1 MKRDQTHI
9 TQTDAILHPRGCLP
23 VAFRVFEFGD
33 FKVDCDRFELS
44 RAGRA
49 LKLERKPMEL
59 LILLAAGNGHLI
71 TRTEIIERLWDS
83 EVFVDT
89 EHGINTAIR
98 KIRHAL
104 GDDPERPRFVQTVT
118 GKGYRFIAPIATVE
132 NLLSGDQSRLSLTD
146 PKPLE
151 IGGAAAAPMPTTAG
165 PTQSQTVL
173 NASQHSDATPGN
185 AHNSRLILRL
195 TAFGAAA
202 VLAFIAISPATRGL
216 AARFLGLSAS
226 PQIRSLAVLPLDN
239 LSGDPSQDYFADGM
253 TDELIT
259 MLAKNSTLRVV
270 SRTSV
275 MQYKGVRRPLPE
287 IARALGVD
295 GILEGSIA
303 RSGDKVH
310 MTIQLIQAPS
320 DTHLWA
326 ESYDRDAG
334 DIASLPNEAAQT
346 IAKRLNSAVSV
357 SASQRYVNPEA
368 HDAYLRGR
376 YLWYASQNAKSFE
389 YFKKATELQPDY
401 ASGWSGLASYYAAS
415 AIDGQ
420 KSPAETLS
428 AGEEAATKA
437 VQLDDTLPEAHL
449 TLCAAIFI
457 NRWDWTRSDQEC
469 KRAIE
474 LDPEFAEAYHF
485 RAKILAA
492 LNRNQEAIEAQ
503 KKATELDPF
512 ARPWAL
518 DYSYQLA
525 RQYDAALTDAL
536 QRLDSAPNDWGL
548 HWILYVTY
556 RCKGMYKEATMEL
569 EKLLTL
575 QGEEASVATVRRAF
589 QQGGYKNVVRWQ
601 LGDLKKKSSSQYV
614 SPVDLSLLYA
624 QLGDRE
630 KTLSLLEQGYREH
643 SPLLLW
649 VQNDPAYDFL
659 HSDERYR
666 LVFRNM
672 RLPPAY

>member
-1 MKRDQTHI
+1 M
-9 TQTDAILHPRGCLP
+9 
-23 VAFRVFEFGD
+23 AFRVFAFGE

-71 TRTEIIERLWDS
+71 TRTEIIESLWDS

-98 KIRHAL
+98 KIRQVL
-104 GDDPERPRFVQTVT
+104 GDDPENPRFVQTVT
-118 GKGYRFIAPIATVE
+118 GKGYRFIAPIAAADPS
-132 NLLSGDQSRLSLTD
+132 LSGDRSRLSPTESN
-146 PKPLE
+146 PLE
-151 IGGAAAAPMPTTAG
+151 IGGAAAAPRPTTAS

-173 NASQHSDATPGN
+173 NASQRSDTTPGN
-185 AHNSRLILRL
+185 ARNSRLTLWL
-195 TAFGAAA
+195 TAFGAAV
-202 VLAFIAISPATRGL
+202 VLAFIAISPAGRGL
-216 AARFLGLSAS
+216 AARFLGLSARPKIS
-226 PQIRSLAVLPLDN
+226 SLAVLPLDN
-239 LSGDPSQDYFADGM
+239 LSGDSSQDYFADGM

-275 MQYKGVRRPLPE
+275 MQYKGARRPLPE

-320 DTHLWA
+320 DTHVWA
-326 ESYDRDAG
+326 ESYDRDAS
-334 DIASLPNEAAQT
+334 DIVSLPSEAAQT
-346 IAKRLNSAVSV
+346 IAKRLDSAIPQ
-357 SASQRYVNPEA
+357 APLPRYVNPQA

-376 YLWYASQNAKSFE
+376 YLWYAGQYAKSFE

-401 ASGWSGLASYYAAS
+401 APGWSGLASYYGAS

-420 KSPAETLS
+420 KSPAETLA

-449 TLCAAIFI
+449 TLCAMIFV
-457 NRWDWTRSDQEC
+457 NRWDWTRSDLEC

-536 QRLDSAPNDWGL
+536 QRLDSTPNDWGL
-548 HWILYVTY
+548 HWILYETY
-556 RCKGMYKEATMEL
+556 RCKGMYKEAAREL
-569 EKLLTL
+569 EKMLTL
-575 QGEEASVATVRRAF
+575 QGEEASVAIVRRAF
-589 QQGGYKNVVRWQ
+589 EQGGYKAVIRWQ

-659 HSDERYR
+659 HADERYR
-666 LVFRNM
+666 SIIKRVG
-672 RLPPAY
+672 LPPAY

>member
-1 MKRDQTHI
+1 
-9 TQTDAILHPRGCLP
+9 
-23 VAFRVFEFGD
+23 
-33 FKVDCDRFELS
+33 
-44 RAGRA
+44 
-49 LKLERKPMEL
+49 MEL
-59 LILLAAGNGHLI
+59 LILLAAGNGHLV

-98 KIRHAL
+98 KIRQVL
-104 GDDPERPRFVQTVT
+104 GDDPENPCFVQTVT
-118 GKGYRFIAPIATVE
+118 GKGYRFIAPIATVDPSV
-132 NLLSGDQSRLSLTD
+132 SGNQSLFSPTEGNS
-146 PKPLE
+146 PE
-151 IGGAAAAPMPTTAG
+151 VGGAAAAALSTTAS

-173 NASQHSDATPGN
+173 NASQHSDTSPGN
-185 AHNSRLILRL
+185 ARISHLFLWT
-195 TAFGAAA
+195 TAFAAA
-202 VLAFIAISPATRGL
+202 VVLAFIAVSPAARGL
-216 AARFLGLSAS
+216 AARLIGFS
-226 PQIRSLAVLPLDN
+226 PKPEIRSLAVLPLDN
-239 LSGDPSQDYFADGM
+239 LSGDPAQDYFADGM

-259 MLAKNSTLRVV
+259 MLAKSSTLRVV

-275 MQYKGVRRPLPE
+275 MQYKGAHRPLPE

-310 MTIQLIQAPS
+310 MTVQLIQAPS

-326 ESYDRDAG
+326 ESYDRDAS
-334 DIASLPNEAAQT
+334 DIVSLPSEAAQT
-346 IAKRLNSAVSV
+346 IAKRLNSAVPQ
-357 SASQRYVNPEA
+357 APLTRYVNPQA

-376 YLWYASQNAKSFE
+376 YLWYGGQLEKSFE

-401 ASGWSGLASYYAAS
+401 APGWSGLAMYYTAS
-415 AIDGQ
+415 AVDGQ
-420 KSPAETLS
+420 KSPAGTLA
-428 AGEEAATKA
+428 AGEDAARKA
-437 VQLDDTLPEAHL
+437 VQLDDTLPVAHL
-449 TLCAAIFI
+449 TLCASIFL
-457 NRWDWTRSDQEC
+457 NRWDFTRSDQEC

-485 RAKILAA
+485 RAKILAT

-512 ARPWAL
+512 ARPFAL
-518 DYSYQLA
+518 AYSYQLA
-525 RQYDAALTDAL
+525 RQYDAAQTDAL
-536 QRLDSAPNDWGL
+536 QRQDSIPNDWGL
-548 HWILYVTY
+548 HWILYVTF
-556 RCKGMYKEATMEL
+556 RCKGMYKEATREL
-569 EKLLTL
+569 EKMLTL
-575 QGEEASVATVRRAF
+575 QGDEASVAIVRRAF

-601 LGDLKKKSSSQYV
+601 VGDLEKKSSLQYV

-643 SPLLLW
+643 SPILLW

-666 LVFRNM
+666 SIIKRVG
-672 RLPPAY
+672 LPPAY

>member
-1 MKRDQTHI
+1 
-9 TQTDAILHPRGCLP
+9 
-23 VAFRVFEFGD
+23 
-33 FKVDCDRFELS
+33 
-44 RAGRA
+44 
-49 LKLERKPMEL
+49 
-59 LILLAAGNGHLI
+59 
-71 TRTEIIERLWDS
+71 
-83 EVFVDT
+83 
-89 EHGINTAIR
+89 
-98 KIRHAL
+98 
-104 GDDPERPRFVQTVT
+104 
-118 GKGYRFIAPIATVE
+118 
-132 NLLSGDQSRLSLTD
+132 
-146 PKPLE
+146 
-151 IGGAAAAPMPTTAG
+151 
-165 PTQSQTVL
+165 
-173 NASQHSDATPGN
+173 
-185 AHNSRLILRL
+185 
-195 TAFGAAA
+195 
-202 VLAFIAISPATRGL
+202 
-216 AARFLGLSAS
+216 
-226 PQIRSLAVLPLDN
+226 
-239 LSGDPSQDYFADGM
+239 
-253 TDELIT
+253 

-310 MTIQLIQAPS
+310 MNIQLIQAAS

-334 DIASLPNEAAQT
+334 KVVSLPNEASKT
-346 IAKRLNSAVSV
+346 IAKRLNSAVSI
-357 SASQRYVNPEA
+357 SASQHYVNPEA
-368 HDAYLRGR
+368 HDAYLHGR
-376 YLWYASQNAKSFE
+376 YLWYAGKYAKSFE

-401 ASGWSGLASYYAAS
+401 APGWSGLAMNYGAS

-420 KSPAETLS
+420 KSPPETLE

-449 TLCAAIFI
+449 TLCAMIFE

-474 LDPEFAEAYHF
+474 LDPQFAEAYHF

-492 LNRNQEAIEAQ
+492 LNHNQEAIEAQ

-512 ARPWAL
+512 ARPFAL
-518 DYSYQLA
+518 AYSYLLA

-536 QRLDSAPNDWGL
+536 QRQDSTPNDWGL
-548 HWILYVTY
+548 HWVLYETY
-556 RCKGMYKEATMEL
+556 RCKGMYKEATKEL
-569 EKLLTL
+569 EKMLTL
-575 QGEEASVATVRRAF
+575 QGDEASVAIVGRAF
-589 QQGGYKNVVRWQ
+589 EQGGYKNVVRWQ
-601 LGDLKKKSSSQYV
+601 VGDLEKKSSSQYV
-614 SPVDLSLLYA
+614 SPVALSLLYA

-643 SPLLLW
+643 SPILLW

-666 LVFRNM
+666 SIIKRVG
-672 RLPPAY
+672 LPPAY

>member
-1 MKRDQTHI
+1 M
-9 TQTDAILHPRGCLP
+9 
-23 VAFRVFEFGD
+23 AFRVFEFGD

-71 TRTEIIERLWDS
+71 TRTEIIESLWDS

-98 KIRHAL
+98 KIRQVL
-104 GDDPERPRFVQTVT
+104 GDDPENPRFVQTVT
-118 GKGYRFIAPIATVE
+118 GKGYRFIAPIAAADPS
-132 NLLSGDQSRLSLTD
+132 LSGDRSRLSPTESN
-146 PKPLE
+146 PLE
-151 IGGAAAAPMPTTAG
+151 IGGAAAAPRPTTAS

-173 NASQHSDATPGN
+173 NASQRSDTTPGN
-185 AHNSRLILRL
+185 ARNSRLTLWL
-195 TAFGAAA
+195 TAFGAAV
-202 VLAFIAISPATRGL
+202 VLAFIAISPAGRGL
-216 AARFLGLSAS
+216 AARFLGLSARPKIS
-226 PQIRSLAVLPLDN
+226 SLAVLPLDN
-239 LSGDPSQDYFADGM
+239 LSGDSSQDYFADGM

-275 MQYKGVRRPLPE
+275 MQYKGARRPLPE

-303 RSGDKVH
+303 RSGEKVH
-310 MTIQLIQAPS
+310 MTVQLIQAPS

-326 ESYDRDAG
+326 ESYDRDAS
-334 DIASLPNEAAQT
+334 DIVSLPREAAQT
-346 IAKRLNSAVSV
+346 IAKRLNSAVPQ
-357 SASQRYVNPEA
+357 APLQHYVNPQA

-376 YLWYASQNAKSFE
+376 YLWYAGQYAKSFE

-401 ASGWSGLASYYAAS
+401 APGWSGLASYYGAS

-420 KSPAETLS
+420 KSPAETLA

-449 TLCAAIFI
+449 TLCAMIFV
-457 NRWDWTRSDQEC
+457 NRWDWTRSDLEC

-536 QRLDSAPNDWGL
+536 QRLDSTPNDWGL
-548 HWILYVTY
+548 HWILYETY
-556 RCKGMYKEATMEL
+556 RCKGMYKEAAREL
-569 EKLLTL
+569 EKMLTL
-575 QGEEASVATVRRAF
+575 QGEEASVAIVRRAF
-589 QQGGYKNVVRWQ
+589 EQGGYKAVIRWQ

-659 HSDERYR
+659 HADERYR
-666 LVFRNM
+666 SIIKRVG
-672 RLPPAY
+672 LPPAY

>member
-1 MKRDQTHI
+1 M
-9 TQTDAILHPRGCLP
+9 
-23 VAFRVFEFGD
+23 EFGD

-44 RAGRA
+44 RAGRS

-59 LILLAAGNGHLI
+59 LILLAVGNGHLV
-71 TRTEIIERLWDS
+71 TRAEIIQRLWDS

-98 KIRHAL
+98 KIRQVL
-104 GDDPERPRFVQTVT
+104 GDDPENPRFVQTVT

-132 NLLSGDQSRLSLTD
+132 PSLSGAPSLLSPTD
-146 PKPLE
+146 ANSLE
-151 IGGAAAAPMPTTAG
+151 IGGAAADPALAAAS

-173 NASQHSDATPGN
+173 SASQHSGTTPGN
-185 AHNSRLILRL
+185 ARNSRLILWL
-195 TAFGAAA
+195 TVLGAAA
-202 VLAFIAISPATRGL
+202 VLAFVATTPGVHVL
-216 AARFLGLSAS
+216 AARFLGLSAT

-239 LSGDPSQDYFADGM
+239 LSGDSSQDYFADGM

-275 MQYKGVRRPLPE
+275 MQYKGAHRPLPE

-295 GILEGSIA
+295 GVLEGSIA

-310 MTIQLIQAPS
+310 MTVQLIQAHS

-326 ESYDRDAG
+326 ESYDRDAT
-334 DIASLPNEAAQT
+334 DIVSLPREAAQT
-346 IAKRLNSAVSV
+346 IAKRLGSAVPQV
-357 SASQRYVNPEA
+357 PIQRYVNPQA

-376 YLWYASQNAKSFE
+376 YLWYAGLNAKSFE

-401 ASGWSGLASYYAAS
+401 APGWSGLAIYYGAS

-420 KSPAETLS
+420 KSPAETLA
-428 AGEEAATKA
+428 AGEKAAREA
-437 VQLDDTLPEAHL
+437 VELDDTLPEAHL
-449 TLCAAIFI
+449 ALCAMIFI
-457 NRWDWTRSDQEC
+457 NRWDWTRSDPEC

-503 KKATELDPF
+503 KRATELDPF
-512 ARPWAL
+512 ARPFAL
-518 DYSYQLA
+518 AYSYQLA

-536 QRLDSAPNDWGL
+536 QRLDSTPNDWSL
-548 HWILYVTY
+548 HWILYETY
-556 RCKGMYKEATMEL
+556 RCKGMYKEATKEL
-569 EKLLTL
+569 EKMLTL
-575 QGEEASVATVRRAF
+575 QGEEASVAIVRRAF
-589 QQGGYKNVVRWQ
+589 QQGGYRNVVRWQ
-601 LGDLKKKSSSQYV
+601 LGDLKTKSSSQYV

-630 KTLSLLEQGYREH
+630 KTLTYLEQGYREH

-659 HSDERYR
+659 HSDEHYR
-666 LVFRNM
+666 SIVKRVG
-672 RLPPAY
+672 LPPAY

>member
-1 MKRDQTHI
+1 MKSDQTNI
-9 TQTDAILHPRGCLP
+9 TQTDAILHARGCLP
-23 VAFRVFEFGD
+23 VAFRVFAFGD

-71 TRTEIIERLWDS
+71 TRTEIIESLWDS

-98 KIRHAL
+98 KIRQVL
-104 GDDPERPRFVQTVT
+104 GDDPENPRFVQTVT
-118 GKGYRFIAPIATVE
+118 GKGYRFIAPIASVE
-132 NLLSGDQSRLSLTD
+132 HSLSGEQSPFSQA
-146 PKPLE
+146 KASPLE
-151 IGGAAAAPMPTTAG
+151 VGGAAAAPLPTTAS

-173 NASQHSDATPGN
+173 NASQHSDTTPGN
-185 AHNSRLILRL
+185 ARISRLILWT
-195 TAFGAAA
+195 TAFAAA
-202 VLAFIAISPATRGL
+202 VVLAIIAVSPAARGL
-216 AARFLGLSAS
+216 AARFIGLSAR
-226 PQIRSLAVLPLDN
+226 PEIRSLAVLPLDN

-303 RSGDKVH
+303 RSGEKVH
-310 MTIQLIQAPS
+310 MTIQLIHAPS

-334 DIASLPNEAAQT
+334 NIVSLPNEASKT
-346 IAKRLNSAVSV
+346 IAKRLNSAVSI

-376 YLWYASQNAKSFE
+376 YLWYAGQYAKSFE

-401 ASGWSGLASYYAAS
+401 APGWSGLAMYYGAS

-420 KSPAETLS
+420 KSPAETLE

-449 TLCAAIFI
+449 TLCAMIFA
-457 NRWDWTRSDQEC
+457 NRWDWTGSDQEC

-474 LDPEFAEAYHF
+474 LNPAFAEAYHF

-492 LNRNQEAIEAQ
+492 LNHNQEAIEAQ

-512 ARPWAL
+512 ARPFAL
-518 DYSYQLA
+518 AYSYQLA

-536 QRLDSAPNDWGL
+536 QRQDSTPNDWGL

-556 RCKGMYKEATMEL
+556 RCKGMYKEATTEL
-569 EKLLTL
+569 EKMLTL
-575 QGEEASVATVRRAF
+575 QGDEASVAIVRRVF
-589 QQGGYKNVVRWQ
+589 QQGGYKALVRWQ
-601 LGDLKKKSSSQYV
+601 LGDLKKKSSSYYV

-643 SPLLLW
+643 SPILLW

-666 LVFRNM
+666 SIIKRVG
-672 RLPPAY
+672 LPPAY

>member
-1 MKRDQTHI
+1 
-9 TQTDAILHPRGCLP
+9 
-23 VAFRVFEFGD
+23 
-33 FKVDCDRFELS
+33 
-44 RAGRA
+44 
-49 LKLERKPMEL
+49 
-59 LILLAAGNGHLI
+59 
-71 TRTEIIERLWDS
+71 
-83 EVFVDT
+83 
-89 EHGINTAIR
+89 
-98 KIRHAL
+98 
-104 GDDPERPRFVQTVT
+104 
-118 GKGYRFIAPIATVE
+118 
-132 NLLSGDQSRLSLTD
+132 
-146 PKPLE
+146 
-151 IGGAAAAPMPTTAG
+151 
-165 PTQSQTVL
+165 
-173 NASQHSDATPGN
+173 
-185 AHNSRLILRL
+185 
-195 TAFGAAA
+195 
-202 VLAFIAISPATRGL
+202 
-216 AARFLGLSAS
+216 
-226 PQIRSLAVLPLDN
+226 
-239 LSGDPSQDYFADGM
+239 
-253 TDELIT
+253 

-303 RSGDKVH
+303 RSGEKVH
-310 MTIQLIQAPS
+310 MTIQLIHAPS

-334 DIASLPNEAAQT
+334 NIVSLPNEASKT
-346 IAKRLNSAVSV
+346 IAKRLNSAVSI

-376 YLWYASQNAKSFE
+376 YLWYAGQYAKSFE

-401 ASGWSGLASYYAAS
+401 APGWSGLAMYYGAS

-420 KSPAETLS
+420 KSPAETLE

-449 TLCAAIFI
+449 TLCAMIFE

-474 LDPEFAEAYHF
+474 LNPAFAEAYHF

-492 LNRNQEAIEAQ
+492 LNHNQEAIEAQ

-512 ARPWAL
+512 ARPFAL
-518 DYSYQLA
+518 AYSYQLA

-536 QRLDSAPNDWGL
+536 QRQDSTPNDWGL

-556 RCKGMYKEATMEL
+556 RCKRMYKEATTEL
-569 EKLLTL
+569 EKMLTL
-575 QGEEASVATVRRAF
+575 QGDEASVAIVRRAF
-589 QQGGYKNVVRWQ
+589 QQGGYKAVVRWQ
-601 LGDLKKKSSSQYV
+601 LGDLKKKSSSYYV

-643 SPLLLW
+643 SPILLW

-666 LVFRNM
+666 SIIKRVG
-672 RLPPAY
+672 LPPAY